1 MLYIPRIATLVLA
14 LTFASAA
21 PAGDKQALPAA
32 GEKAAPPRMLRI
44 GAVAYAPSAVTVFQ
58 DLRRYFAKH
67 DLPVDY
73 VLYSNYDALVE
84 ALRNGHVDIAW
95 NTPLAHARYHLLC
108 NGQSQTLVM
117 RDVDGNFRCKL
128 LVRKA
133 SGIKTA
139 TGLQGKT
146 LALGSREA
154 AEATV
159 LPLHY
164 LQKEGVPL
172 DKVKF
177 LRLDEEVD
185 LRGNPCSSPLHVLK
199 ALRAGRANAGIVGE
213 RLWDDLV
220 ARNAPEAEGLRAV
233 WTSPSFSHCVFTAAK
248 DFDKTIASRF
258 TRLMLAMDGKDECT
272 AEILRLEGASKWVAG
287 SPDGFETLI
296 EALREERVKGTG
308 SARQGRQP
316 GK

>member
-1 MLYIPRIATLVLA
+1 MSYIRCIGTVVIALTLAGATL
-14 LTFASAA
+14 
-21 PAGDKQALPAA
+21 AGDKQTLLTK
-32 GEKAAPPRMLRI
+32 GEKAAAPRVVRI
-44 GAVAYAPSAVTVFQ
+44 GAVAYGPSAVTVF
-58 DLRRYFAKH
+58 DNLRRYFSKT

-73 VLYSNYDALVE
+73 VLYSNYDALVD
-84 ALRNGHVDIAW
+84 ALRKGHVDIAW

-117 RDVDGNFRCKL
+117 RDVDCNFRCKL
-128 LVRKA
+128 LVRKE
-133 SGIKTA
+133 SGIKA
-139 TGLQGKT
+139 PTGLEGKT

-164 LQKEGVPL
+164 FKQEGVPL

-177 LRLDEEVD
+177 LRLDEELD

-199 ALRAGRANAGIVGE
+199 ALHAGRADAGIVGE

-220 ARNAPEAEGLRAV
+220 ARKAPEVDGLLAV
-233 WTSPSFSHCVFTAAK
+233 WTSPAFSHCVFTAAK
-248 DFDKTIASRF
+248 DFDKKVAARF
-258 TRLMLAMDGKDECT
+258 TQLMLAMDGKDECT
-272 AEILRLEGASKWVAG
+272 GEILRLEAASKWVAG

-296 EALREERVKGTG
+296 EALRAEKIMGING
-308 SARQGRQP
+308 
-316 GK
+316 

>member
-1 MLYIPRIATLVLA
+1 MSYMHCIGTVVIA
-14 LTFASAA
+14 LTLASATA
-21 PAGDKQALPAA
+21 AGDKQALPA
-32 GEKAAPPRMLRI
+32 GGDKIAPPRVLRI
-44 GAVAYAPSAVTVFQ
+44 GAVAYAPSAVTVFENM
-58 DLRRYFAKH
+58 RRYFAKT

-73 VLYSNYDALVE
+73 VLYSNYDALVD
-84 ALRNGHVDIAW
+84 ALRNKHVDIAW
-95 NTPLAHARYHLLC
+95 NTPLAHARYHLFC

-117 RDVDGNFRCKL
+117 RDVDCHFRCKL
-128 LVRKA
+128 LVRKK
-133 SGIKTA
+133 SGIKA
-139 TGLQGKT
+139 PTGLEGKT

-164 LQKEGVPL
+164 FKKEGVQL

-177 LRLDEEVD
+177 LRLDEEMD

-199 ALRAGRANAGIVGE
+199 ALRAGRADAGIVDE
-213 RLWDDLV
+213 RLWDDLA
-220 ARNAPEAEGLRAV
+220 ARKAPEVLGLEAV

-248 DFDKTIASRF
+248 DFDKTLGARF

-272 AEILRLEGASKWVAG
+272 AEILRLEAASKWVAG

-296 EALREERVKGTG
+296 EALRAEKI
-308 SARQGRQP
+308 
-316 GK
+316 K